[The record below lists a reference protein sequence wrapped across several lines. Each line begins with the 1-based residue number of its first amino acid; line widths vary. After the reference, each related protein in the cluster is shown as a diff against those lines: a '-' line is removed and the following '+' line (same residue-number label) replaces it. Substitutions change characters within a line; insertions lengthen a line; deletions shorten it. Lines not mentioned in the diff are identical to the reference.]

1 MEPRR
6 FNVKAGFYV
15 AAVTC
20 VIMLVGFILYCVSNG
35 VQGYSL
41 SGAGGYI
48 TAGVFALVCAV
59 TLLFVAFSAMLSNRI
74 GVASAVLT
82 YDGNNEVA
90 WQAFNTGVAS
100 MIMYF
105 ISAVAIVVCAFIGTG
120 RRDG

>member
-90 WQAFNTGVAS
+90 WQAFNTGVVS
-100 MIMYF
+100 MIF
-105 ISAVAIVVCAFIGTG
+105 TFVAEIAVAVGAFFDFG
-120 RRDG
+120 RRD